1 MGPTTWEAVA
11 GRLRDRGAT
20 VAVPS
25 LLGVDLTAEQA
36 EAVAEACVE
45 VGAAEVVL
53 VGHSGAGPLLPAAG
67 AALAGRE
74 VRRAAYVFVDAALPH
89 PGRSRLASIHPA
101 FQAQLAGL
109 VVDEV
114 LPPWADWFDEG
125 AIDALV
131 PDPEL
136 RARFQAELRPVPV
149 AALQEPMPMVEDWP
163 DAPCAYLRFSHV
175 YEGEEAEAAAQGWAV
190 ASVDGNHLHMLV
202 DPDGV
207 ADALAALL
215 GRLGVSL

>member
-11 GRLRDRGAT
+11 DRLRERGAT

-25 LLGVDLTAEQA
+25 LLGAELTAEQA

-45 VGAAEVVL
+45 AGATEVVL

-67 AALAGRE
+67 AALACRG

-89 PGRSRLASIHPA
+89 PQRSRLASIHPA
-101 FQAQLAGL
+101 FQAQLSGL

-114 LPPWADWFDEG
+114 LPPWADWFGEG
-125 AIDALV
+125 ALDALL
-131 PDPEL
+131 PDPEV

-149 AALQEPMPMVEDWP
+149 AALQEPMPVVEGWP

-190 ASVDGNHLHMLV
+190 ASVDGNHLHMLA
-202 DPDGV
+202 DPNGV
-207 ADALAALL
+207 ADALEGLL
-215 GRLGVSL
+215 ARLGVPL